1 MCIPTFVDF
10 FLFHFFFLCLFR
22 FLFLFF
28 LSFLLFPFPSFFFKV
43 ISCVGCNSLLLFCL
57 FFLSLSLC
65 TRLSLVLSFPFY
77 FLPFSLV
84 ADPHGIFFFFFRSS
98 VSFFQFPRLSII
110 SNFFSS
116 GYFFPGQRRHC
127 YDTPLSPPTRYITLL
142 TILLLYGR

>member
-1 MCIPTFVDF
+1 MYSY
-10 FLFHFFFLCLFR
+10 LCR
-22 FLFLFF
+22 FLSFPLFFSLSLSFSFSF

-57 FFLSLSLC
+57 FFLSLSLHTSISC
-65 TRLSLVLSFPFY
+65 SF
-77 FLPFSLV
+77 FSLLFSSFL
-84 ADPHGIFFFFFRSS
+84 AGCRSSWHFFFFFRLS
-98 VSFFQFPRLSII
+98 VSFFRFPRLSII

-116 GYFFPGQRRHC
+116 GFFFPGQRHHC